1 MLFLSAI
8 ARLLKSCVPSAK
20 VSRRLGWVILCLLT
34 ALLVAVPVLSQQP
47 VTLKLLMSAP
57 DVPPWTNYLVKEF
70 EAQNPG
76 IRLQVI
82 EGPNNV
88 SLLEDLYTTA
98 FLLGDSPYDLVN
110 MDIVWTPKFAAAG
123 WLKDLTDEF
132 SEQELAPFSP
142 SAIAGGR
149 YQNRLY
155 RLPTRSDAGMLY
167 YRKDLLQAAN
177 LEPPKTFEDVE
188 RISKTLQQQQAVRWG
203 YLWQGKQYEGAA
215 AMFVEVLKGFGG
227 FWVNP
232 DTLEVGLDQPEAIRA
247 VEFLRNTVSQG
258 ISPPGVTTY
267 VEEDT
272 RRIFQNGEAAFL
284 RNWPYAWSL
293 LNADNSPVKGKVGIV
308 PMIPAAGQTGGS
320 CLGGWGLG
328 ISKTSKHP
336 QEALRAIRFLMSET
350 AQKQVVLDAGYVPT
364 REALFTDAAIAAK
377 YSHYPDLQKVVKN
390 GILRP
395 PIAQYAQASDILQR
409 YLSAALTN
417 QQSSEQAMKGA
428 AEETRRLVE
437 AGKRA

>member
-8 ARLLKSCVPSAK
+8 ARLLKSCTPSPK
-20 VSRRLGWVILCLLT
+20 LSRQLGWIILCLLT

-132 SEQELAPFSP
+132 SEQDLAPFSA

-167 YRKDLLQAAN
+167 YRKDLLEAAN
-177 LEPPKTFEDVE
+177 LEPPKSFEDVE
-188 RISKTLQQQQAVRWG
+188 RISKVLQQKKAVRWG

-215 AMFVEVLKGFGG
+215 AMFVEVLKG
-227 FWVNP
+227 V
-232 DTLEVGLDQPEAIRA
+232 DLEIADGEFVVFVGPSGCGKSTALRMLAGLEEITDGERYNKIVDLWSKTNDVVAKAMMDAIAVDKVKIKDKETGKDKIIDQKSMNSIYIMADSGARGSAAQIR
-247 VEFLRNTVSQG
+247 Q
-258 ISPPGVTTY
+258 
-267 VEEDT
+267 
-272 RRIFQNGEAAFL
+272 
-284 RNWPYAWSL
+284 
-293 LNADNSPVKGKVGIV
+293 
-308 PMIPAAGQTGGS
+308 
-320 CLGGWGLG
+320 LGGMRGLTLHMDAETG
-328 ISKTSKHP
+328 FALVGHHRHHARGLTH
-336 QEALRAIRFLMSET
+336 ETALRARILAKHVCDEGAHTHAADLLIAGQGDMQRLPERSNI
-350 AQKQVVLDAGYVPT
+350 DA
-364 REALFTDAAIAAK
+364 
-377 YSHYPDLQKVVKN
+377 
-390 GILRP
+390 
-395 PIAQYAQASDILQR
+395 
-409 YLSAALTN
+409 
-417 QQSSEQAMKGA
+417 
-428 AEETRRLVE
+428 
-437 AGKRA
+437 